1 MAKKLITKVIAL
13 LLLLSMMLALAVAC
27 GEAETT
33 TKKPAGT
40 KPPVVEG
47 TDDPDETEDP
57 DETTAPETTA
67 PKNVVEYP
75 AQLDGIKEN
84 LEDNTVQFIYV
95 EGGNGTYTADSIWI
109 DVDNAADID
118 AVDNQIIDR
127 NNRISEDLGI
137 TIEAFTDPTL
147 GISGLQTFAKTY
159 FDVQDPGVDVY
170 CGYQYYDLK
179 VALTG
184 NILNLNT
191 IVNENQET
199 IIDISQPYWAT
210 NYINSITYNDI
221 LFWVTGDLS
230 LRYTGGLY
238 CTFVNLDLY
247 DMYVKSNY
255 DGKSIYDIVNEK
267 NWTMQTMLDMA
278 DMVDEDTDGNGAASA
293 GDRLG
298 VIFEAS
304 DGLDGLA
311 FGCKIKF
318 SSRSY
323 SAGQDQI
330 SIALNTDKR
339 AAKFADYI
347 STMWNSLYAF
357 DAGEGDSANMMP
369 IFAQG
374 TALFAFNK
382 IYQASVYLSAMERYA
397 IVPTP
402 LLDKDQKEY
411 GSGAHDGLTIFGI
424 SKYSNCPIASAATLE
439 LMAYYGSLLVTPTYV
454 NSVLKGSETVHE
466 PESIAMIDKIRAGF
480 DSDFAAAWSEKISN
494 IVHIFRYK
502 INVDSFSSIMR
513 VNSRQWPA
521 QLKTLLEDLEAIA
534 AEQ

>member
-1 MAKKLITKVIAL
+1 MAKKLFTKVIVAI
-13 LLLLSMMLALAVAC
+13 LLLSMMLTLAVAC
-27 GEAETT
+27 GDADTT
-33 TKKPAGT
+33 TKKPTTT

-47 TDDPDETEDP
+47 TDDPDETEAP
-57 DETTAPETTA
+57 NETEAPVTTQGVA
-67 PKNVVEYP
+67 EYP
-75 AQLDGIKEN
+75 AQLDGIKED
-84 LEDNTVQFIYV
+84 LEDTTVQFIYV
-95 EGGNGTYTADSIWI
+95 EGSSGTYTADSIWI
-109 DVDNAADID
+109 DIDNAAEID
-118 AVDNQIIDR
+118 AVDQQIIDR
-127 NNRISEDLGI
+127 NNRVYDDLGI

-199 IIDISQPYWAT
+199 IIDITQPYWAT
-210 NYINSITYNDI
+210 NYINSITYNDY

-255 DGKSIYDIVNEK
+255 DNKSIYDIVNEK
-267 NWTMQTMLDMA
+267 KWTMQTMLDMA
-278 DMVDEDTDGNGAASA
+278 DLADEDTDQNGAASA

-298 VIFEAS
+298 IVYETNDI
-304 DGLDGLA
+304 LDGLA

-318 SSRSY
+318 SSRSTT
-323 SAGQDQI
+323 AGKDVI
-330 SIALNTDKR
+330 SIALNTDER
-339 AAKFADYI
+339 AVTLAGYL
-347 STMWNSLYAF
+347 STMMKSLYAYN
-357 DAGEGDSANMMP
+357 AGSADSANMMP
-369 IFAQG
+369 IFAEG
-374 TALFAFNK
+374 NTLFAFNK
-382 IYQASVYLSAMERYA
+382 IYQSSVYLSGMERFA
-397 IVPTP
+397 IIPTP
-402 LLDKDQKEY
+402 LLDNNQPDY
-411 GSGAHDGLTIFGI
+411 ASGAHDGLTIFGI
-424 SKYSNCPIASAATLE
+424 SKYSNCPLASAATLE

-454 NSVLKGSETVHE
+454 NSVLKGSETVHD

-480 DSDFAAAWSEKISN
+480 DSDFAAAWSEKVSN
-494 IVHIFRYK
+494 IVHVYRTK
-502 INVDSFSSIMR
+502 DNVDKFGSFVKVS
-513 VNSRQWPA
+513 SRQWPA
-521 QLKTLLEDLEAIA
+521 QLSKLLADIEAIA

>member
-1 MAKKLITKVIAL
+1 MAKTLLTKVIAL
-13 LLLLSMMLALAVAC
+13 LLIMVMMLSLAVAC
-27 GEAETT
+27 GESETT
-33 TKKPAGT
+33 TKKPVST
-40 KPPVVEG
+40 TPV
-47 TDDPDETEDP
+47 DDTEEPEDEITETEV
-57 DETTAPETTA
+57 TTTT
-67 PKNVVEYP
+67 PKAQLDYP
-75 AQLDGIKEN
+75 AQLEGIKEH
-84 LEDNTVQFIYV
+84 LEDTTVQFIYV
-95 EGGNGTYTADSIWI
+95 EGGSGTYTADSIWI
-109 DVDNAADID
+109 DLDNAAEID
-118 AVDNQIIDR
+118 AVDQQIIDR
-127 NNRISEDLGI
+127 NNRIEEDLGI

-147 GISGLQTFAKTY
+147 AISGLQTFAKTY

-184 NILNLNT
+184 SILNLNT
-191 IVNENQET
+191 IVNENRET

-210 NYINSITYNDI
+210 NYINSITYNDL

-255 DGKSIYDIVNEK
+255 DNKSIYDIVNEK
-267 NWTMQTMLDMA
+267 KWTMQTMLDMA
-278 DMVDEDTDGNGAASA
+278 DLADEDTDGNGAASK

-318 SSRSY
+318 SSKSY
-323 SAGQDQI
+323 NAGKDQI
-330 SIALNTDKR
+330 AIALNTDKR
-339 AAKFADYI
+339 AVKFADYI

-382 IYQASVYLSAMERYA
+382 IYQASVYLSGMERFA
-397 IVPTP
+397 IIPTP
-402 LLDKDQKEY
+402 LLDKDQQEY

-424 SKYSNCPIASAATLE
+424 SRYSNCPIASAATLE

-454 NSVLKGSETVHE
+454 NSVLKGSETIHD

-494 IVHIFRYK
+494 IVHVFRYK

-513 VNSRQWPA
+513 VNARQWPA
-521 QLKTLLEDLEAIA
+521 QLTKLLQELEAVA